1 MRVSFRRVLA
11 GSALAAVLV
20 SGLPSRGEAG
30 PARDRAPSLRS
41 VPSSWPRLAAVGEA
55 WNELWRW
62 VVQASGGASAGGHPP
77 GDGNGSSGSTPV
89 PPKGDQGSGIDPDG
103 KP

>member
-1 MRVSFRRVLA
+1 MKRSFRRVLA

-20 SGLPSRGEAG
+20 SGFPSRGEAD

-41 VPSSWPRLAAVGEA
+41 VPSSWSRLAAVGEA
-55 WNELWRW
+55 WNELWGW
-62 VVQASGGASAGGHPP
+62 VVQASGGGRHP
-77 GDGNGSSGSTPV
+77 GDGNGSSGNTPV